1 MNNKFTVKESNLICV
16 FQNNSRTEVI
26 KSISMALKQINDEDM
41 IDLSLQVLR
50 KLENMTDKEFAI
62 LKLEVA
68 E

>member
-1 MNNKFTVKESNLICV
+1 
-16 FQNNSRTEVI
+16 
-26 KSISMALKQINDEDM
+26 MALKQINDEDM

-50 KLENMTDKEFAI
+50 KLENMMDKEFAI

>member
-1 MNNKFTVKESNLICV
+1 MNNKFTVEESNLICV
-16 FQNNSRTEVI
+16 FQNNSRTEVM